1 MAHPDGFPG
10 ALVPAEALLP
20 LLDLLPADVIPP
32 VQLASDA
39 SAVVRPDEA
48 VDAPIPEL
56 AAAPCAGKLAAPA
69 QVVRASDAK
78 QYSAQALPAQPE
90 APCIP
95 DADPSAA

>member
-1 MAHPDGFPG
+1 
-10 ALVPAEALLP
+10 
-20 LLDLLPADVIPP
+20 VIPP

-56 AAAPCAGKLAAPA
+56 AAAPCAEKLAAPA
-69 QVVRASDAK
+69 QVVQASDAK
-78 QYSAQALPAQPE
+78 QYLAQALLAQPE

-95 DADPSAA
+95 GADRSAA